1 MFLNQE
7 TCATRFIFNFNY
19 IGIAFF
25 FLAFLT
31 YNVWY
36 LVAFKEL
43 ENDKITSQTFEHQAR
58 IMGLCYGLGLA
69 VFVTLVGLAMSVA
82 LLKIHKIIQIVKQNS
97 NQNIKLDWNVIALH
111 AALIFLIEIFTTTY
125 AIV

>member
-1 MFLNQE
+1 M
-7 TCATRFIFNFNY
+7 
-19 IGIAFF
+19 
-25 FLAFLT
+25 
-31 YNVWY
+31 
-36 LVAFKEL
+36 
-43 ENDKITSQTFEHQAR
+43 TSQTFEHQAR
-58 IMGLCYGLGLA
+58 IMGLCYGLGLI
-69 VFVTLVGLAMSVA
+69 VFVTLVGSAMSVA